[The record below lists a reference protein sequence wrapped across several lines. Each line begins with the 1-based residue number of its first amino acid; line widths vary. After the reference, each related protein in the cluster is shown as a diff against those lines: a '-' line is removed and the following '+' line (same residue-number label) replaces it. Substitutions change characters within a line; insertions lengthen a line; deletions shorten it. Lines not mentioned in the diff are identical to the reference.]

1 MQLQPA
7 VFSLDTNVNPKL
19 RLPKL
24 PPTPTQIM
32 EDINPSILPEM
43 KGFKAIKKV
52 IPSSIEEDI
61 KASVD
66 IRRHPGNL
74 DEMAKAYADS
84 LNEMEKIAQ
93 DDEECPKGSNSI
105 WIAVENSDLPRIGKF
120 INKSVSKPEDCI
132 KLCNELSI
140 DSRHCNSFVFYEH
153 RGECSF
159 GHEEKIFSVKPSKQN
174 DFSTRAFKRLCY
186 SDSLS
191 AFNECGDFLS
201 FRDYKMSVEPAE
213 VFSGLPSG
221 REGVSACVE
230 LCVLSSN
237 YKCKSA
243 SFDFATGTCSTF
255 NQNSLSAPDSFKS
268 HNSDSLLY
276 FENGC
281 SFDEPVTFDPQSAS
295 VYRIDMTKEKPLEP
309 VVLEY
314 RTLKS

>member
-1 MQLQPA
+1 
-7 VFSLDTNVNPKL
+7 
-19 RLPKL
+19 
-24 PPTPTQIM
+24 M
-32 EDINPSILPEM
+32 EDISPSILPEM
-43 KGFKAIKKV
+43 KGFKATKKV

-61 KASVD
+61 KATIE
-66 IRRHPGNL
+66 IRRHPTNL

-84 LNEMEKIAQ
+84 LNEMEKLAQ
-93 DDEECPKGSNSI
+93 EDDECPSGSNSI
-105 WIAVENSDLPRIGKF
+105 WIAVENSDLPRIGRFVNRKGA
-120 INKSVSKPEDCI
+120 KPEDCMKI
-132 KLCNELSI
+132 CNRLSI
-140 DSRHCNSFVFYEH
+140 DGRHCNSFVFYEP
-153 RGECSF
+153 RKECSF

-186 SDSLS
+186 SDSLA

-201 FRDYKMSVEPAE
+201 FRDYKMNMQPTE
-213 VFSGLPSG
+213 VFSGLPAG

-255 NQNSLSAPDSFKS
+255 DHNSLSAPSSFKS
-268 HNSDSLLY
+268 HTSDSLLY

-281 SFDEPVTFDPQSAS
+281 NLDEPISFDPQFAS
-295 VYRIDMTKEKPLEP
+295 VYRIDLTKEKPLEP